1 MTNLLHLVLTAAAL
15 IGACTASS
23 ALGRQINPQDVT
35 TWPKELFKT
44 IAATPPV
51 FNITKS
57 GKPLAPG
64 YIVFTPI
71 SFNGA
76 VEVAAV
82 IMSDNGD
89 LIWNSQVGSP
99 QTFSYSNL
107 FVQSLD
113 SKPVLHYWTGGSD
126 GPMGYGHISILDE
139 TYTEIYRVC
148 PQVRVTT
155 LNATHNVTFPCY
167 ADAHESVI
175 TERGSM
181 IISMYNITQADL
193 TSVTG
198 SADGWVYDSLFFEV
212 DIKTNKTLFHW
223 SALEAGIPFSLSKAS
238 PLGVAGFVGNGTRAS
253 PYDWFHINSV
263 QAIGDGYLVNG
274 RHMWTTYMLNSSGAI
289 QWELQV
295 IILSRI
301 ALQN

>member
-1 MTNLLHLVLTAAAL
+1 MYLPHLILTAVAL
-15 IGACTASS
+15 VVTCTSS
-23 ALGRQINPQDVT
+23 SVLVRQINRRDVT
-35 TWPKELFKT
+35 PWPKQSFKT

-64 YIVFTPI
+64 YLVFTPI

-76 VEVAAV
+76 AEIAAV

-89 LIWNSQVGSP
+89 LIWNSQVGSL
-99 QTFSYSNL
+99 QTFSYTNL
-107 FVQSLD
+107 FVQTLD

-126 GPMGYGHISILDE
+126 GPIGYGHISILDE

-148 PQVRVTT
+148 PQVQVVT
-155 LNATHNVTFPCY
+155 LNTPKVTFPCY
-167 ADAHESVI
+167 ADVHESVI
-175 TERGSM
+175 TERGSI

-193 TSVTG
+193 TSVNG

-212 DIKTNKTLFHW
+212 DIKTNETLFQW
-223 SALEAGIPFSLSKAS
+223 SALEAGIPFNLSKAT
-238 PLGVAGFVGNGTRAS
+238 PLGVAGFVGNGTRTS
-253 PYDWFHINSV
+253 PYDWFHVNSV
-263 QAIGDGYLVNG
+263 QAVGDGYLVNG

-289 QWELQV
+289 QWEIQV
-295 IILSRI
+295 MMLSKI
-301 ALQN
+301 F